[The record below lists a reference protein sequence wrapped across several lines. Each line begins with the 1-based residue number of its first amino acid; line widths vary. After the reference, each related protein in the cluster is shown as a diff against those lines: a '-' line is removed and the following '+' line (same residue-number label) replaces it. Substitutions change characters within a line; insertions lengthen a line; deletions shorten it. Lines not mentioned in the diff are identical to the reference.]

1 MTKFRLSNFLLRSL
15 AVTLTVLLLWIYFSS
30 NASIFS
36 AVAFLL
42 LRNSDHVVVSVFI
55 EFPLIS
61 CYLKLLYKLK
71 KKQICMIV
79 VPSLAVSPE
88 PLAHSRDVASLS
100 LFYRCHFGRSSSE
113 LAQLVPLPHSRGWS
127 ICQWCNLTLA
137 QQFWTTKVC
146 LRTRKMSKICLFV
159 CPTRRA
165 TSSKENF
172 ENHSRYSLVK
182 SYQFLSI

>member
-1 MTKFRLSNFLLRSL
+1 M
-15 AVTLTVLLLWIYFSS
+15 
-30 NASIFS
+30 
-36 AVAFLL
+36 AFLP
-42 LRNSDHVVVSVFI
+42 LRNSDHVVVSVYI
-55 EFPLIS
+55 EFPLTS

-71 KKQICMIV
+71 KQICMTV

-88 PLAHSRDVASLS
+88 PLAHSRYVASLS

-113 LAQLVPLPHSRGWS
+113 LAQLVPLPHSRGRS

-146 LRTRKMSKICLFV
+146 LRMRKMSKICLLV

-172 ENHSRYSLVK
+172 ENHSRYFLIK